1 MPRLTR
7 TGGAGLA
14 AVLLAALVAG
24 CMVKNTEAPP
34 LSGPSELGLALSLSA
49 TPDILP
55 QDGWSQ
61 ASVGIDARGPDGR
74 AARAVSMR
82 IETVRGG
89 IVADY
94 GVLSSRQVVTD
105 DSGKARV
112 SYTAP
117 APGEPVDSNTVV
129 TIRVTPVGSNYANTV
144 SRDVQIRLTP
154 PGVILPPNGAP
165 VPEFTFSPA
174 APVALQDVFF
184 DASATTDEGAP
195 CPACTYSWL
204 MGDGTSKSGMR
215 VTHAYTGPGSFL
227 VSLTVQDPGGRSASI
242 SKSVT
247 VTAGIRPTAL
257 FTFSPTAPGV
267 SQDIFFTAAGSTAA
281 PGRRIVA
288 YDWDFGS
295 GRTATGVTTSKRY
308 DTAGSYVVTLQVTD
322 DTGQTGTTSQTVQ
335 VQAPAGGGA
344 PVPEFTFSPTAPV
357 STQDIFFDGSATRDA
372 GNPCTA
378 CSYAWTMG
386 DGASKSG
393 LRVTHA
399 YSSPGAYVVTLAV
412 TNSSGRTATTSR
424 SITVTAGVRPTA
436 AFTFSPTSPGIGQDV
451 FFTAAASVA
460 APGRSI
466 VSYTWDFGSGSPG
479 SGVTVTRRYDTAG
492 TYVVTLRV
500 TDDIGLSATTSQTV
514 QISPSPVVGISAS
527 LVASPT
533 SPSAGQSVQFNAGGS
548 RPSDGATLVE
558 YRFNFGVAG
567 VSEVV
572 SATPITNFT
581 FTRAGTYVVTL
592 QIRDS
597 LGRTATTSVSLTVN

>member
-1 MPRLTR
+1 M
-7 TGGAGLA
+7 
-14 AVLLAALVAG
+14 
-24 CMVKNTEAPP
+24 
-34 LSGPSELGLALSLSA
+34 
-49 TPDILP
+49 
-55 QDGWSQ
+55 
-61 ASVGIDARGPDGR
+61 
-74 AARAVSMR
+74 
-82 IETVRGG
+82 
-89 IVADY
+89 ADY

-295 GRTATGVTTSKRY
+295 GRTATGVTTVKRY

-322 DTGQTGTTSQTVQ
+322 DTGLTGTTTQTVQ
-335 VQAPAGGGA
+335 VQAG
-344 PVPEFTFSPTAPV
+344 V
-357 STQDIFFDGSATRDA
+357 SG
-372 GNPCTA
+372 
-378 CSYAWTMG
+378 
-386 DGASKSG
+386 
-393 LRVTHA
+393 
-399 YSSPGAYVVTLAV
+399 
-412 TNSSGRTATTSR
+412 
-424 SITVTAGVRPTA
+424 
-436 AFTFSPTSPGIGQDV
+436 
-451 FFTAAASVA
+451 
-460 APGRSI
+460 
-466 VSYTWDFGSGSPG
+466 
-479 SGVTVTRRYDTAG
+479 
-492 TYVVTLRV
+492 
-500 TDDIGLSATTSQTV
+500 
-514 QISPSPVVGISAS
+514 GISAS

-533 SPSAGQSVQFNAGGS
+533 APKVNQAVQFNAVAS
-548 RPSDGATLVE
+548 RPSDGATIVE
-558 YRFNFGVAG
+558 YRFNFGVPG
-567 VSEVV
+567 VADTVTSNPL
-572 SATPITNFT
+572 TT
-581 FTRAGTYVVTL
+581 FTYTTVGTYVVTV
-592 QIRDS
+592 QVRDS
-597 LGRTATTSVSLTVN
+597 AGRTALASLTVTVSS